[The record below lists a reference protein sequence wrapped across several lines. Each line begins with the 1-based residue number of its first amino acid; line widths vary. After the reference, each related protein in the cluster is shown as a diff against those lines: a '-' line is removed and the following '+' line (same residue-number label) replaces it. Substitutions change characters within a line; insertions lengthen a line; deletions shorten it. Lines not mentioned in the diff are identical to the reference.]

1 MQRGKPYRVCLRVVG
16 PPPGGH
22 DSSEVTE
29 RVPSYTAS
37 VAGLVVRQSDPALTS
52 LGRVQAESQPIGPT
66 STVRLVLIR
75 RISGGTRVSGSDDK
89 TSERLQPCAR
99 PIFQAPVHHQG
110 PSVSSIRF
118 PQMIPPG
125 LRGQATLANVF
136 VTHRWCQQQYVRRFG
151 PHHLP
156 DNPTRFLTQDGRVVP
171 ARQSSPAHHTG

>member
-1 MQRGKPYRVCLRVVG
+1 MDKL
-16 PPPGGH
+16 
-22 DSSEVTE
+22 
-29 RVPSYTAS
+29 
-37 VAGLVVRQSDPALTS
+37 

-66 STVRLVLIR
+66 PTVRLVLIR

-156 DNPTRFLTQDGRVVP
+156 DNPTRFLTQDEVLQNGRVVP
-171 ARQSSPAHHTG
+171 TRQSSPAHHTG